1 MNELKNFKERK
12 LKNFREKFPV
22 FLTRNYTA
30 DTLVGKF
37 DEDGNLLPSEES
49 ERLRVFSEVEQFISD
64 LIDEMETN
72 LFLKDIVTKTRID
85 TIQKLLYPLRR
96 GDDVIETEKEDI
108 FAKEIRERA
117 KNEG

>member
-64 LIDEMETN
+64 LIDEMEKAIPAKSDETN
-72 LFLKDIVTKTRID
+72 LIGSVGHNHCIEEFLTN
-85 TIQKLLYPLRR
+85 L
-96 GDDVIETEKEDI
+96 
-108 FAKEIRERA
+108 
-117 KNEG
+117 NS